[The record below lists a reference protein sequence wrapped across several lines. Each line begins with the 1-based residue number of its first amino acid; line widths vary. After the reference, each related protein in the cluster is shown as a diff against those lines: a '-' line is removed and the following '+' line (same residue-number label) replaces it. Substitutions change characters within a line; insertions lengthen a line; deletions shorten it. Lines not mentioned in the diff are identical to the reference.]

1 MTFQTY
7 QSGKKKDRQYGKL
20 PEIRPDH
27 RRRYLYAANVLPP
40 GSRVLDLAC
49 GCGYGSWILHIGGL
63 NVKAID
69 VSEEAIEYAKEHYE
83 GPQYFCGKAED
94 AKGEVDALV
103 TFETLEHLSD
113 PAILL
118 RNVKAKV
125 LIASV
130 PNEER
135 YPFKKEKFEG
145 ETYPHLRHYTPKEF
159 EGLLNDSGYQVKAML
174 CQKDK
179 LGYVY
184 PGTDGM
190 FLIAIAQAYKTVTP
204 SS

>member
-1 MTFQTY
+1 MAY
-7 QSGKKKDRQYGKL
+7 VAGKKKDRQYGKL
-20 PEIRPDH
+20 SEIRPDH

-49 GCGYGSWILHIGGL
+49 GCGYGSWILQIGGL

-69 VSEEAIEYAKEHYE
+69 VSEEAIEYAKEHYQ

-103 TFETLEHLSD
+103 TFETLEHLPD
-113 PAILL
+113 PSILL

-135 YPFKKEKFEG
+135 YPFKKENFEG

-184 PGTDGM
+184 PGTDGL
-190 FLIAIAQAYKTVTP
+190 FLIAICQP
-204 SS
+204 R